1 MSKGGRPPLPNRAD
15 VRGGRFSVYVSATE
29 RAAITEKAA
38 RMGMTPPQFLR
49 ECALGQ
55 RIPSPPVP
63 AINTQ
68 KYAELAR
75 LASNLNQLAHAA
87 NVQGKIGSGG
97 SVQVDSAL
105 LEQVRAELAGLRLA
119 LLGAGGGHD
128 CER

>member
-15 VRGGRFSVYVSATE
+15 VRAGRFSVYVSAAE

-38 RMGMTPPQFLR
+38 RMGMTPVQFLR
-49 ECALGQ
+49 ECALSQ
-55 RIPSPPVP
+55 RIPAPPVP
-63 AINTQ
+63 AINLQ
-68 KYAELAR
+68 KYAELSR
-75 LASNLNQLAHAA
+75 LASNL

-97 SVQVDSAL
+97 GVQVDSDL

-119 LLGAGGGHD
+119 LLGAGGAHD